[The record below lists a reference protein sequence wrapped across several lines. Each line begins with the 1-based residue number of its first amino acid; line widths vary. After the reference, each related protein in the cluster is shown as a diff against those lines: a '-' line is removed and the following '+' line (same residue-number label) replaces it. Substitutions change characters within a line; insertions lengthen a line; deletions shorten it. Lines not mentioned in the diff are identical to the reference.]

1 MKNVN
6 KANKKSAGDIAVKT
20 AAIVLLVLL
29 VAYSLSIFA
38 MLLWGLLTSL
48 KAHTDFGVPTNNII
62 GFPNLDPNDPVNS
75 RNEFFRF
82 ANYTKIFSQFYIE
95 DTISFFQ
102 GQNLVD
108 HKVAANFWVMLL
120 YSIIYSLGNGLIQA
134 FVPAIVGYLCA
145 KYNYKFSKVVYVT
158 VLVVMSLPI
167 VGAYPSE
174 ITLLRNLGL
183 YDTFFGN
190 FVQRFS
196 FTGMYFL
203 VFYEYFKGMSD
214 TYREAAE
221 IDGASQWTVMAR
233 IYIPLA
239 FNMIGSVLLIKFVF
253 FWNDYTAVNMYM
265 PTHPTLSYS
274 IFWMVYKNTNWE
286 FNRVPI
292 KVAACMILAIPMLVI
307 FVVLRDKL
315 MGNMTLGG
323 IKE

>member
-1 MKNVN
+1 MKNV
-6 KANKKSAGDIAVKT
+6 KKKSFGNIAIKVAGAV
-20 AAIVLLVLL
+20 LFVLL
-29 VAYSLSIFA
+29 VAYSLSIVI
-38 MLLWGLLTSL
+38 MLLWGVLTSL
-48 KAHTDFGVPTNNII
+48 KAHTDFGVPMNNII
-62 GFPNLDPNDPVNS
+62 GFPNLDPNNPINS
-75 RNEFFRF
+75 RNEFFKL
-82 ANYTKIFSQFYIE
+82 ANYTKIFKQFYIE

-102 GQNLVD
+102 GQNLVE

-120 YSIIYSLGNGLIQA
+120 YSLIYSFGNSIIQA

-145 KYNYKFSKVVYVT
+145 KYNYKFSKVIYVT

-190 FVQRFS
+190 FIQRFS

-203 VFYEYFKGMSD
+203 VFYEFFKSMSD
-214 TYREAAE
+214 TFREAAE
-221 IDGASQWTVMAR
+221 VDGASQLSIMLR
-233 IYIPLA
+233 IYLPLA

-274 IFWMVYKNTNWE
+274 IFWMVYKNSNWE

-292 KVAACMILAIPMLVI
+292 KVAACMILALPMLVI
-307 FVVLRDKL
+307 FIVLRDRL